1 MIVWCVVGGSPAQ
14 RPRIIEPSNH
24 DSPTQSPGSSSQATT
39 IVPSPLEGCEGCA
52 YERENTK
59 SQAPSPGCGYA
70 GGPPAHHGRRGCNQW
85 DGTSPQASPVGSY
98 SPCPHSRRWENTIC
112 DEPSPPPAHVA
123 APADHD
129 TTQEFDSIYDEPSPP
144 AAQLSVALAKTPTMA
159 RPTAAADPDTTQ
171 EFDPSPLARMVAA
184 ESAPA
189 ASLLSNRRSLQ
200 GAME

>member
-1 MIVWCVVGGSPAQ
+1 M
-14 RPRIIEPSNH
+14 
-24 DSPTQSPGSSSQATT
+24 T
-39 IVPSPLEGCEGCA
+39 
-52 YERENTK
+52 
-59 SQAPSPGCGYA
+59 
-70 GGPPAHHGRRGCNQW
+70 
-85 DGTSPQASPVGSY
+85 
-98 SPCPHSRRWENTIC
+98 
-112 DEPSPPPAHVA
+112 
-123 APADHD
+123 APADPD